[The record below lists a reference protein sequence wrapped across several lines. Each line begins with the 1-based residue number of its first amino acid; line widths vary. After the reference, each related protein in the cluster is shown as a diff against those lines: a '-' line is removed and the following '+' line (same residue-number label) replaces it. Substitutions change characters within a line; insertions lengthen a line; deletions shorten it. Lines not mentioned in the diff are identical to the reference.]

1 VDDATRRTFVRSCWV
16 PAALWVATLLYIR
29 PYDGWGAWAAAP
41 LLLPSVLLSAAWGLL
56 GISLLGRAVTRRQPV
71 DLAVLAATAVGSAPV
86 LYYTL
91 RHLLRSAG

>member
-1 VDDATRRTFVRSCWV
+1 V

-41 LLLPSVLLSAAWGLL
+41 LLLPSILLSVVWGTLGVTLL
-56 GISLLGRAVTRRQPV
+56 GQAVVRRQPV
-71 DLAVLAATAVGSAPV
+71 DLTVLAATVVSAGPA

>member
-1 VDDATRRTFVRSCWV
+1 MRRFFVSTCWV
-16 PAALWVATLLYIR
+16 PPALWVATLLYIR

-41 LLLPSVLLSAAWGLL
+41 LLLPSVLLSAASGMLGMILL
-56 GISLLGRAVTRRQPV
+56 GQTVARRQPM
-71 DLAVLAATAVGSAPV
+71 DRSILAATVLSGAPA